1 MSVEPDTHVNAS
13 PNLVER
19 AETQQPSPAG
29 AGSAI
34 EEPPSEAQRQNPRG
48 PAPDGR
54 PDIPAELPLL
64 PMRELVAFPGTIVPL
79 QIEREKSKRVI
90 EHAIGGNKLVGV
102 VTQRSAETQE
112 PGLDDL
118 YRVGT
123 VCMVLRLIRMPDG
136 SMSIIVQ
143 GLTRM
148 SVVQIVSSDPFLTA
162 RIEVHDDSTE
172 RTPEIDAL
180 VNNARQAASRV
191 IELSPNIPDEAQVV
205 LNNID
210 TAGGVAD
217 FLAANLPVST
227 AERQEI
233 LETLDLNLRLRK
245 VNTLLAQ
252 QVEVLEL
259 SNKIQGQVREQM
271 DKQQREYFLQQQLK
285 AIQKELGETDARQA
299 EIDELRDRVE
309 KANLPEDA
317 RKEADRELTR
327 MSRIPQASPEYSV
340 AVDYLTWL
348 VDLPWT
354 AQTDDQL
361 DLERA
366 RAILDEDHYD
376 LDKIKRRILEFLA
389 VRKLNPSGKGP
400 ILCFLGPPGVGK
412 TSLGKS
418 IARALGRK
426 FIRLSL
432 GGIHD
437 EAQLRGHR
445 RTYIGAMPGRII
457 QEIRRAGS
465 RNPLF
470 MLDEVDKIGQ
480 DFRGDPASALLEVLD
495 PAQNNTC
502 VDNYLDVPFDLSNV
516 MFIATA
522 NYLDPIPPPLRDRME
537 LITLSGYTTQE
548 KLFIARRYLV
558 PRQLA
563 ENGLTDRDVSLTDEA
578 IVRIATAYTREAG
591 VRDLERQI
599 GAVVRGIAA
608 KVAGATGSR
617 EPITVG
623 PEQLREYLGV
633 ERFAYETARRTS
645 APGVATGLAFTPT
658 GGEILFI
665 EAARMPGSG
674 RLTLTGQLGEV
685 MKESAQAAFSIV
697 RSRATELGIDA
708 DAIKDADLHIH
719 VPAGAIPKDGPS
731 AGVAIVTAIVSLFTG
746 RPCRADVAMTGEIS
760 LTGRV
765 MPIGGVKEKVLAA
778 HRAGVTQV
786 ILPEENR
793 KDQEDIPPEVLQQL
807 QVAYVDR
814 VEAALEIALEKT

>member
-1 MSVEPDTHVNAS
+1 MNEPFESFARK
-13 PNLVER
+13 PKKAAKR
-19 AETQQPSPAG
+19 AGQLIFAGPAIEHPAG
-29 AGSAI
+29 PAASSARGTGPGS
-34 EEPPSEAQRQNPRG
+34 R
-48 PAPDGR
+48 PA
-54 PDIPAELPLL
+54 IPAEVPVLPI
-64 PMRELVAFPGTIVPL
+64 REIVAFPGTIIPL
-79 QIEREKSKRVI
+79 AVEREKSKRAI
-90 EHAIGGNKLVGV
+90 EHAINGDKLIGI
-102 VTQRSAETQE
+102 VTQRSPDTGD

-123 VCMVLRLIRMPDG
+123 VGIILRLIRMPEG
-136 SMSIIVQ
+136 TMSIIIH

-148 SVVQIVSSDPFLTA
+148 GIAEIVSSEPFLKA
-162 RIEVHDDSTE
+162 QIETREDTTE
-172 RTPEIDAL
+172 HTPEIDAL
-180 VNNARQAASRV
+180 LNNVRQAARRV
-191 IELSPNIPDEAQVV
+191 IELSPNIPDEAQTV
-205 LNNID
+205 LNNIE

-217 FLAANLPVST
+217 FMSANLPAKT
-227 AERQEI
+227 IERQEL
-233 LETLDLNLRLRK
+233 LETFDVTTRLRK

-259 SNKIQGQVREQM
+259 ANEIQSQVHQQM
-271 DKQQREYFLQQQLK
+271 DRQQREYFLQQQLK

-299 EIDELRDRVE
+299 EVEQLRERLQNTKLSDE
-309 KANLPEDA
+309 A
-317 RKEADRELTR
+317 RKEAERELTR
-327 MSRIPQASPEYSV
+327 MTRIPQASPEYSV
-340 AVDYLTWL
+340 ALDYVTWL
-348 VDLPWT
+348 IELPW
-354 AQTDDQL
+354 AQTTEDQL

-366 RAILDEDHYD
+366 RQILDEDHYD
-376 LDKIKRRILEFLA
+376 LDKIKKRIIEFLA
-389 VRKLNPSGKGP
+389 VRKLNPAGKGP

-465 RNPLF
+465 QNPLF

-495 PAQNNTC
+495 PAQNNAF

-516 MFIATA
+516 MFIGTA

-537 LITLSGYTTQE
+537 LITLPGYTTQE

-563 ENGLTDRDVSLTDEA
+563 ENGLTEHDLVLTDEA
-578 IVRIATAYTREAG
+578 ITRIAAAYTREAG

-599 GAVVRGIAA
+599 GAVIRGVAA
-608 KVAGATGSR
+608 KVAGGQR
-617 EPITVG
+617 EVITVG
-623 PEQLREYLGV
+623 PDELKEYLGP
-633 ERFAYETARRTS
+633 ERFISETALRTS
-645 APGVATGLAFTPT
+645 VPGVATGLAFTPT

-665 EAARMPGSG
+665 EAARMAGNG
-674 RLTLTGQLGEV
+674 RLTLTGQLGDV

-697 RSRATELGIDA
+697 RSRAADFGID
-708 DAIKDADLHIH
+708 DDLLKNSDLHIH

-731 AGVAIVTAIVSLFTG
+731 AGVAMTTAIVSLFTG

-760 LTGRV
+760 LTGRIL
-765 MPIGGVKEKVLAA
+765 PIGGVKEKVLAA
-778 HRAGVTQV
+778 HRAGIKQV
-786 ILPEENR
+786 IMPAENR
-793 KDQEDIPPEVLQQL
+793 KDREDIPPEVLDQMSIS
-807 QVAYVDR
+807 YVDR
-814 VEAALEIALEKT
+814 IESALEIALEKK